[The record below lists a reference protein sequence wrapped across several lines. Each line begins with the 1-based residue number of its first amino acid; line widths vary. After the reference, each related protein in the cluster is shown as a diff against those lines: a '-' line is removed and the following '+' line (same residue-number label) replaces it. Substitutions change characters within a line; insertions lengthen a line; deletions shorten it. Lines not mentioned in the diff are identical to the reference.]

1 MTAALMTLR
10 QAVWEAL
17 TPPPKLKLSDW
28 IEKTVYLPEGVS
40 SLTGRVRLWPPQR
53 EIADTIGDSAIER
66 VTLVKPVRVGFTTLL
81 TSAMASFCSNDP
93 SPILSLLPTE
103 ADCRDYMV
111 SDVEPIFDASPD
123 LQGLLT
129 GDVDEGGRNTLL
141 SRRFPGG
148 FLKVIAAKA
157 PRNLRRHNVRILFI
171 DEADGMSATKEG
183 SPILLAER
191 RTLSFADRKIVMGS
205 TPVYEETSHVLQA
218 FKDSDQ
224 RIYEVPCPECG
235 HFHEIQWSD
244 IHWPEG
250 EPEKA
255 YYVCR
260 ECGSVV
266 DERHKPGM
274 VTNGRWRSLKPD
286 VKDHAG
292 FRMNALISLL
302 PNASWGRLAKE
313 FVSAKNDPSKLQ
325 TFINTILAQGWK
337 ENTDEL
343 DDIEL
348 ASRAEDFSLVA
359 EAAEDESETDTTGIP
374 IQVLIITAGV
384 DVQDDRLEVTFIGW
398 DKEGIPYAL
407 GHEVIWGRYDDHTT
421 WSELDVAL
429 GTQWDHPLGG
439 KIKVE
444 ATCIDSSDGE
454 TMETVYRYAFP
465 RFRRRVFAIKGVG
478 GNRPWIE
485 KSKSTVKGGKLF
497 IVGVD
502 GIKSHIFGRLARTSS
517 MRFSKALPDVWF
529 EQLVG
534 EQLVVKYSRGQTIR
548 QFVPVPGRRHEALDC
563 TVYAFA
569 ARQMVNAN
577 WAHREGELSTP
588 PETKRVSII
597 PEIAPSE
604 WL

>member
-1 MTAALMTLR
+1 MESALTTLR
-10 QAVWEAL
+10 RAL
-17 TPPPKLKLSDW
+17 WDSLLPPPKLRLSEW

-40 SLTGRVRLWPPQR
+40 SLTGMVRLWPPQV
-53 EIADTIGDSAIER
+53 EIADAIGSAAIER

-81 TSAMASFCSNDP
+81 TSALASFCYNDP

-111 SDVEPIFDASPD
+111 SDVEPIFDASPS
-123 LQGLLT
+123 LRGLLT
-129 GDVDEGGRNTLL
+129 GDADEGGRNTLL
-141 SRRFPGG
+141 ARRFPGG

-171 DEADGMSATKEG
+171 DEADGMDATKEG

-205 TPVYEETSHVLQA
+205 TPVYKATSHVLRAYEQ
-218 FKDSDQ
+218 SDK
-224 RIYEVPCPECG
+224 RIYELPCPECG
-235 HFHEIQWSD
+235 HFHELKWSD

-255 YYVCR
+255 YYVCP
-260 ECGSVV
+260 ECGCAI
-266 DERHKPGM
+266 DERHKPAM
-274 VTNGRWRSLKPD
+274 VAAGRWRALRPE

-302 PNASWGRLAKE
+302 PNASWGRLARE
-313 FVSAKNDPSKLQ
+313 FVTVKNDPSTLQ
-325 TFINTILAQGWK
+325 TFVNTILAEGW
-337 ENTDEL
+337 EDESDEL

-348 ASRAEDFSLVA
+348 ATRAEDFGL
-359 EAAEDESETDTTGIP
+359 EAIP
-374 IQVLIITAGV
+374 LDVLIITVGV
-384 DVQDDRLEVTFIGW
+384 DVQDDRLEATFVGW
-398 DKEGIPYAL
+398 DKAGIPYIL
-407 GHEVIWGRYDDHTT
+407 GHTVIWGRYDDHST
-421 WSELDVAL
+421 WTELDLAL
-429 GTQWDHPLGG
+429 SARWKHPLGG
-439 KIKVE
+439 VIKVD
-444 ATCIDSSDGE
+444 AVCVDSSDGE

-465 RFRRRVFAIKGVG
+465 RFNRRVFAIKGAA

-485 KSKSTVKGGKLF
+485 RSKTTVKGGRLF
-497 IVGVD
+497 IVGVES
-502 GIKSHIFGRLARTSS
+502 IKSNIFGRLARPKS
-517 MRFSKALPDVWF
+517 MRFSKDLPDVWY
-529 EQLVG
+529 EQVTG
-534 EQLVVKYSRGQTIR
+534 EQMVVRYVRGQSSR

-569 ARQMVNAN
+569 ARQMVNPN

-588 PETKRVSII
+588 PQAPSPSQVQK
-597 PEIAPSE
+597 IATSE

>member
-1 MTAALMTLR
+1 M
-10 QAVWEAL
+10 
-17 TPPPKLKLSDW
+17 KLSEW

-40 SLTGRVRLWPPQR
+40 SLTGMVRLWPPQV
-53 EIADTIGDSAIER
+53 EIADAIGSAAIER

-81 TSAMASFCSNDP
+81 TSALASFCYNDP

-111 SDVEPIFDASPD
+111 SDVEPIFDASPA
-123 LQGLLT
+123 LRGLLT
-129 GDVDEGGRNTLL
+129 GDTDEGGRNTLL
-141 SRRFPGG
+141 ARRFPGG

-171 DEADGMSATKEG
+171 DEADGMDATKEG

-205 TPVYEETSHVLQA
+205 TPVYKATSHVLRAYEQ
-218 FKDSDQ
+218 SDK
-224 RIYEVPCPECG
+224 RIYELPCPECG
-235 HFHEIQWSD
+235 HFHELKWSD

-255 YYVCR
+255 YYVCP
-260 ECGSVV
+260 ECGCAI
-266 DERHKPGM
+266 DERHKPAM
-274 VTNGRWRSLKPD
+274 VAAGRWRALRPE

-302 PNASWGRLAKE
+302 PNASWGRLARE
-313 FVSAKNDPSKLQ
+313 FVTVKNDPSTLQ
-325 TFINTILAQGWK
+325 TFVNTILAEGW
-337 ENTDEL
+337 EDESDEL

-348 ASRAEDFSLVA
+348 ATRAEDFGL
-359 EAAEDESETDTTGIP
+359 ENIP
-374 IQVLIITAGV
+374 IDVLIITVGV
-384 DVQDDRLEVTFIGW
+384 DVQDDRLEATFVGW
-398 DKEGIPYAL
+398 DKAGIPYIL
-407 GHEVIWGRYDDHTT
+407 GHTVIWGRYDDHST
-421 WSELDVAL
+421 WTELDLAL
-429 GTQWDHPLGG
+429 SARWKHPLGG
-439 KIKVE
+439 VIKVD
-444 ATCIDSSDGE
+444 AVCIDSSDGE

-465 RFRRRVFAIKGVG
+465 RFNRRIFAIKGAA

-485 KSKSTVKGGKLF
+485 RSKTTVKGGRLF
-497 IVGVD
+497 IVGVES
-502 GIKSHIFGRLARTSS
+502 IKSNIFGRLARPKS
-517 MRFSKALPDVWF
+517 MRFSRDLPDVWY
-529 EQLVG
+529 EQVTG
-534 EQLVVKYSRGQTIR
+534 EQMVVRYVRGQSSR

-569 ARQMVNAN
+569 ARQMVNPN

-588 PETKRVSII
+588 PQAPASSQTQK
-597 PEIAPSE
+597 IATSE